1 MPNWIPAILTECM
14 ACFDE
19 GTPCLVARE
28 TRGRPELVVQIN
40 DPVALL
46 KVPSEKVRVVAEAA

>member
-28 TRGRPELVVQIN
+28 TRGRSELVVQI
-40 DPVALL
+40 DDLSALL
-46 KVPSEKVRVVAEAA
+46 KVASDKVQLLTEAA